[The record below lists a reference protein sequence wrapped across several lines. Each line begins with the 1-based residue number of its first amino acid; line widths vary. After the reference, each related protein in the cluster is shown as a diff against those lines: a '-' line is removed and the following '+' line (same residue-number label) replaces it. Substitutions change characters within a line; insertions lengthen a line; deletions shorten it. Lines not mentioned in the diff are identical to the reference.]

1 MNLIA
6 FIIPED
12 LYYHSGHSN
21 KNPPGQIYAAVNSNG
36 KFMTENNFRLV
47 RHLRNLLKQFFIFQL
62 DTSLFFSHE
71 NITSYCLVVDFSYIY
86 FTSEILIRLS
96 SIESIFLVS
105 RISGLQKK
113 KKNFKNQKFD
123 KKIERYKYESL
134 KKRKLKIQPRE
145 AKNIK

>member
-6 FIIPED
+6 FIIPGD

-86 FTSEILIRLS
+86 FTSEILICLS

-113 KKNFKNQKFD
+113 KKKFQKP
-123 KKIERYKYESL
+123 KIR
-134 KKRKLKIQPRE
+134 
-145 AKNIK
+145 